1 MCSILLWLIAS
12 PATTSATSAHRAGRR
27 RTRRRGEATV
37 TVVTRRS
44 RKCPIVIFPLS
55 IAADIPS
62 GRSVIAGL
70 ILLEYGT
77 ILLLAVVWSYRF
89 YISVSIG
96 SAGTS
101 RLDILQIIIGFVRLQ
116 SELIFLRGRILNSIV
131 ASCPKFGTGRSTF
144 DTIRSAI
151 RIVSSGMLTIGI
163 GLLGVVVVVM
173 YHSRIATPTVLAAPA
188 IRISPTHT
196 DSIGIVE
203 RIIVVAPIPI
213 ISGVITAPSDMA
225 TVVEPWIVPRIVIPA
240 GERWIP

>member
-27 RTRRRGEATV
+27 ARRRGEATV
-37 TVVTRRS
+37 TIATRRS

-55 IAADIPS
+55 LAADIPS

-77 ILLLAVVWSYRF
+77 ILLLPVVWSYRF

-131 ASCPKFGTGRSTF
+131 ASCTKFGAGRSTF
-144 DTIRSAI
+144 DTIRSTI

-173 YHSRIATPTVLAAPA
+173 YHSRIATPTVIAAPA

-225 TVVEPWIVPRIVIPA
+225 TVVEPWIVPRIVVPA

>member
-27 RTRRRGEATV
+27 ARRRGEATV
-37 TVVTRRS
+37 TIATRRS

-55 IAADIPS
+55 LAADIPS

-131 ASCPKFGTGRSTF
+131 ASCP
-144 DTIRSAI
+144 
-151 RIVSSGMLTIGI
+151 
-163 GLLGVVVVVM
+163 
-173 YHSRIATPTVLAAPA
+173 
-188 IRISPTHT
+188 
-196 DSIGIVE
+196 E
-203 RIIVVAPIPI
+203 C
-213 ISGVITAPSDMA
+213 
-225 TVVEPWIVPRIVIPA
+225 
-240 GERWIP
+240 